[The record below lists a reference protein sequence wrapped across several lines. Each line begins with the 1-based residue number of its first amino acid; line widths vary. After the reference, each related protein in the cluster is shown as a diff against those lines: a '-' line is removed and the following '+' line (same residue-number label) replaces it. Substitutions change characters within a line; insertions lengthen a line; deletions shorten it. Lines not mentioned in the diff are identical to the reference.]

1 MTGQDN
7 DGDVLSKLDQKVGE
21 YLPICGNCAQ
31 TSFLALQE
39 VFDLEDGAILK
50 ALTPFPGIALRGETC
65 GAVIGSLMAL
75 GLVYGREKEDLDNWS
90 SYLRSLPS
98 ARRFCRSFEA
108 EYGSTMC
115 GDVVEK
121 QFGRRFNLADPAES
135 MEWLNEGAFEK
146 CGAVI
151 TTAVGIAAEI
161 IQRKKN

>member
-1 MTGQDN
+1 MSSREN
-7 DGDVLSKLDQKVGE
+7 KGDVLAELQQKVSQ
-21 YLPICGNCAQ
+21 YLPIYENCAQ
-31 TSFLALQE
+31 ISFLVLQE

-75 GLVYGREKEDLDNWS
+75 GLVFGREKEDLGNWS
-90 SYLRSLPS
+90 SYLRSLPP
-98 ARRFCRSFEA
+98 ARRFCRGFEA

-115 GDVVEK
+115 GDIVEK
-121 QFGRRFNLADPAES
+121 QFGRRFDLADPADAA
-135 MEWLNEGAFEK
+135 EWLKEGAIEK

-161 IQRKKN
+161 LWRKKK